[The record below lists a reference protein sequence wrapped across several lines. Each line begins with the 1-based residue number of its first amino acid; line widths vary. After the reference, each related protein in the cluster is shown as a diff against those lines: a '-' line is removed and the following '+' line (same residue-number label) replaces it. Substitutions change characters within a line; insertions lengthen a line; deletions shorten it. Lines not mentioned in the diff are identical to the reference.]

1 MKSSIDKKIKKYLEN
16 YKKRK
21 KLFNPT
27 SFEESSRVLILECK
41 KEIIEYRKQIEKL
54 SKLNK
59 TKIKKIKK
67 LDIRLK
73 NVFEL

>member
-16 YKKRK
+16 YKSRK

-41 KEIIEYRKQIEKL
+41 KEIIECRKQIEKL

-67 LDIRLK
+67 LDVRLK